1 MILGIL
7 KQLHDEMMKGLAE
20 VTAAVVAAIAAYKEF
35 LAAKEKVVA
44 ADVLAR
50 GHQGTQK

>member
-7 KQLHDEMMKGLAE
+7 KHLHDEMMKGLAE